1 MKRFLAC
8 LCLIIAPLSAEASTE
23 LARQW
28 GVEATRLATETTDL
42 IMAVD
47 MGEAAEISDTYAL
60 DIYRFGR
67 TSSDLARWIDQSD
80 GPRDLGCIFRGMAA
94 ESETQLTDLES
105 PLATLEQRD
114 TLRRLAIMFSDAEI
128 ISVAAQHRAPA
139 QAVGLTASPS
149 SCAGDAKMALNAL
162 R

>member
-8 LCLIIAPLSAEASTE
+8 LCLIITPLSAEASTE

-28 GVEATRLATETTDL
+28 GVEAHRLSAQTTDL

-47 MGEAAEISDTYAL
+47 LGETAEISDTYAL

-80 GPRDLGCIFRGMAA
+80 GPHDLGCIFRGMAA
-94 ESETQLTDLES
+94 ESETQLTDLDTT
-105 PLATLEQRD
+105 LATVEQRD
-114 TLRRLAIMFSDAEI
+114 TLRRLAVMFSDAEI
-128 ISVAAQHRAPA
+128 IAIAAQHRAPA
-139 QAVGLTASPS
+139 RTVGLTASPS
-149 SCAGDAKMALNAL
+149 SCAGDAEMALNAL
-162 R
+162 H

>member
-8 LCLIIAPLSAEASTE
+8 LILMITPLSAEASTE

-28 GVEATRLATETTDL
+28 GMEAMRLSTETTDL

-47 MGEAAEISDTYAL
+47 MGETAEISDTYAL

-67 TSSDLARWIDQSD
+67 TSADLAQWIDQSD
-80 GPRDLGCIFRGMAA
+80 GPHDLGCIFRGMAA
-94 ESETQLTDLES
+94 ESESQLSDLES
-105 PLATLEQRD
+105 PLATIEHRD
-114 TLRRLAIMFSDAEI
+114 TLRRLAVMFSDAEV

-139 QAVGLTASPS
+139 RAVGMSASPS
-149 SCAGDAKMALNAL
+149 SCAGDAELALNAL
-162 R
+162 H

>member
-1 MKRFLAC
+1 MKRFLIC
-8 LCLIIAPLSAEASTE
+8 LCLFIAPLSAEASTE

-28 GVEATRLATETTDL
+28 GIEATRLSNETTSL

-47 MGEAAEISDTYAL
+47 LGETAEISDSYAL

-80 GPRDLGCIFRGMAA
+80 GPHDLGCIFRGMAA
-94 ESETQLTDLES
+94 ESEAQLTGLDA
-105 PLATLEQRD
+105 PLATIEQRD
-114 TLRRLAIMFSDAEI
+114 TLRRLAVMFSDAEMI
-128 ISVAAQHRAPA
+128 AVAAQHRAPA
-139 QAVGLTASPS
+139 RAVGLTASPI
-149 SCAGDAKMALNAL
+149 SCAGDTEMALNAL

>member
-1 MKRFLAC
+1 MKRFLT
-8 LCLIIAPLSAEASTE
+8 CLILMITPLSAEASTE

-28 GVEATRLATETTDL
+28 GMEAMRLSTETTDL

-47 MGEAAEISDTYAL
+47 MGETAEISDTYAL

-67 TSSDLARWIDQSD
+67 TSADLARWIDQSD
-80 GPRDLGCIFRGMAA
+80 GPHDLGCIFRGMAA
-94 ESETQLTDLES
+94 ESESQLTDLES
-105 PLATLEQRD
+105 SFATIEQRD
-114 TLRRLAIMFSDAEI
+114 TLRRLAVMFSDAEV

-139 QAVGLTASPS
+139 RAVGMSASPS
-149 SCAGDAKMALNAL
+149 SCTGDAELALNAL

>member
-8 LCLIIAPLSAEASTE
+8 LCLMIAPLSAEASTE

-28 GVEATRLATETTDL
+28 GVEATRLSTETTNL

-47 MGEAAEISDTYAL
+47 MGETAEISDTYAL

-67 TSSDLARWIDQSD
+67 TSADLARWNDQSD

-94 ESETQLTDLES
+94 ESETQLTDLDTS
-105 PLATLEQRD
+105 LATVEQRD
-114 TLRRLAIMFSDAEI
+114 TLRRLAVMFSDAEI
-128 ISVAAQHRAPA
+128 ISIAAQHRAPA
-139 QAVGLTASPS
+139 QAVGMTAAPI
-149 SCAGDAKMALNAL
+149 SCTGDAEMALNAL